1 MFIYRIYVNKV
12 KKIAVLFNLSDGLNR
27 TNCSDKYPFGGA
39 DEDRTRYLLSANQM
53 LSQMSYSPMYITGFF
68 YPGIVDKWSGK
79 QDSNL
84 RPPDP
89 KSGAL
94 PSCAIS
100 RFFCDGALGKNR
112 TRNLQ
117 IRSLTL
123 YPVELLAQA

>member
-1 MFIYRIYVNKV
+1 
-12 KKIAVLFNLSDGLNR
+12 
-27 TNCSDKYPFGGA
+27 
-39 DEDRTRYLLSANQM
+39 
-53 LSQMSYSPMYITGFF
+53 MYITGFF